1 MFSGRQGAG
10 SHYSLEKNDAK
21 NEEMSDEMTEMK
33 VCWTAFR
40 SYEFL
45 PPNDYAYGVNCKSR
59 GMLEDLHCK
68 KWISFRFVSNSVK
81 SSE

>member
-40 SYEFL
+40 SY
-45 PPNDYAYGVNCKSR
+45 
-59 GMLEDLHCK
+59 
-68 KWISFRFVSNSVK
+68 VSASQ
-81 SSE
+81 